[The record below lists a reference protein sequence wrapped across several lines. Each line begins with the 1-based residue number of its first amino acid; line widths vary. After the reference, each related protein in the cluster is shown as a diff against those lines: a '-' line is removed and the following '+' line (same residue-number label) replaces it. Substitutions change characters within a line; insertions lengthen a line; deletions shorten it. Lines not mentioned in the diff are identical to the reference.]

1 MASYYIR
8 QNGRVTGPLGEEEL
22 ARRIELNVVR
32 SLDRISED
40 GEVWEFVKDSKFWH
54 HEVECGGQV
63 DMPFLQTAG
72 AGVNLPMPTPLPTRM
87 KR

>member
-1 MASYYIR
+1 MASYYVK
-8 QNGRVTGPLGEEEL
+8 QNGRVSGPLDGEEL

-40 GEVWEFVKDSKFWH
+40 GSTWEFVKDSKFWH
-54 HEVECGGQV
+54 HDTEIGGQI
-63 DMPFLQTAG
+63 DMPFLSSFDSFSSPHP
-72 AGVNLPMPTPLPTRM
+72 VPLPTRM

>member
-1 MASYYIR
+1 MAAYYIK
-8 QNGRVTGPLGEEEL
+8 QNGRVSGPLGDEEL

-40 GEVWEFVKDSKFWH
+40 GVKWEFVKDSKFWH
-54 HEVECGGQV
+54 HEAERGGQV
-63 DMPFLQTAG
+63 DMPFLQSFDSPSSPHP
-72 AGVNLPMPTPLPTRM
+72 VPLPTRM